1 MVDKADSKL
10 AEVENRMRAHA
21 MLLDIIRASTSE
33 ARLDAVLGE
42 IAILLAEALQ
52 LREGMLFLVD
62 GHNRHLTLRAAYG
75 FDSNEELLGCDIS
88 FGADALSKAAQ
99 FGEAITIEDL
109 MTTEVQALWEP
120 IPRSGSIAILPI
132 VHHGR
137 TLGLIAVTRAEV
149 AGFSEFETQ
158 LLEAICDQLSLTIR
172 HAELR
177 EEARRDSQSDELTG
191 LGNLRLLRTQLE
203 DELHRAER
211 FGHAVSVLSI
221 DVDHFHALNDRHGQA
236 TGDVALRKL
245 AGLMTRKLRRIDT
258 VARTGG
264 EEFVVLLP
272 RTNLS
277 EAAQVATKLRSV
289 VERTEFPGGEGQPDG
304 MLTVSVGVATL
315 RPDETSDGLLAR
327 ADAALRE
334 AKDRGRNCVVTS
346 SQPVPSARS
355 LTKSRI

>member
-1 MVDKADSKL
+1 
-10 AEVENRMRAHA
+10 
-21 MLLDIIRASTSE
+21 MLLDIIRASASE
-33 ARLDAVLGE
+33 GPLEHVLGE
-42 IAILLAEALQ
+42 IAILLGEALQ
-52 LREGMLFLVD
+52 LRECMVFLID
-62 GHNRHLTLRAAYG
+62 GDNRHLTLRAAYG
-75 FDSNEELLGCDIS
+75 FASPEELLGCDIF
-88 FGADALSKAAQ
+88 FGEDALSKAAQ
-99 FGEAITIEDL
+99 FGEGVTIEDL
-109 MTTEVQALWEP
+109 VTTEAQTLWEP

-132 VHHGR
+132 VHNGR

-149 AGFSEFETQ
+149 AGFSEAETH

-172 HAELR
+172 HAELC
-177 EEARRDSQSDELTG
+177 EEARRASQTDELTG
-191 LGNLRLLRTQLE
+191 LGNVRLLRIQLE

-211 FGHAVSVLSI
+211 FGHPVSVLSL
-221 DVDHFHALNDRHGQA
+221 DVDHFHALNDRHGKA

-245 AGLMTRKLRRIDT
+245 AGLMTRNLRRIDT

-277 EAAQVATKLRSV
+277 EAGQVATKLRSV

-304 MLTVSVGVATL
+304 MLTVSVGVAAL
-315 RPDETSDGLLAR
+315 RSDENLDGLLAR
-327 ADAALRE
+327 ADVALRE

-346 SQPVPSARS
+346 SHPVPSARS